1 MSKLHEVKLSQNAQA
16 KRETVAEIT
25 EKLKNAQSVIVLSSS
40 GVTVAEIT
48 ALRTKFRQAG
58 VEYRV
63 LKNTLVRRALD
74 DLGIFSLDLSKPITM
89 EIYTDACD
97 DLLADIKPFM
107 A

>member
-1 MSKLHEVKLSQNAQA
+1 MSKLHEVKLSPNAQA

-63 LKNTLVRRALD
+63 L
-74 DLGIFSLDLSKPITM
+74 
-89 EIYTDACD
+89 
-97 DLLADIKPFM
+97 
-107 A
+107 

>member
-1 MSKLHEVKLSQNAQA
+1 MSKHHEVKLSPNALA
-16 KRETVAEIT
+16 KREEVAEIT

-74 DLGIFSLDLSKPITM
+74 DLGIFSLDGLRVLFRDGRGSG
-89 EIYTDACD
+89 
-97 DLLADIKPFM
+97 
-107 A
+107 